1 MDINARF
8 SITANPFIKS
18 TRNRKIIETSE
29 MKEVMIRLN
38 YLKECLGIGLL
49 TAEAGIGKTT
59 AVNYWSSS
67 LNPSKYKVIYIALS
81 TLTTMEFYRKLAQ
94 ELGCEMAHRKVE
106 NYNKI
111 QQTIKSLANEKRITP
126 VIILDEA
133 NYISSSTLN
142 DLKMIFN
149 FEMDS
154 KEKAI
159 VLLVGLPSINNTL
172 SLRVHDPLRQR
183 IVMNYQMDPLSME
196 DVKQYIL
203 DKLKSVDSVNE
214 VFTEEALHAIASSS
228 NGVIRIVDNLCNRCL
243 LLADSQ
249 GIDFINGETVMKA
262 FNDMQL
268 V

>member
-1 MDINARF
+1 
-8 SITANPFIKS
+8 
-18 TRNRKIIETSE
+18 
-29 MKEVMIRLN
+29 
-38 YLKECLGIGLL
+38 
-49 TAEAGIGKTT
+49 
-59 AVNYWSSS
+59 
-67 LNPSKYKVIYIALS
+67 
-81 TLTTMEFYRKLAQ
+81 
-94 ELGCEMAHRKVE
+94 MAHRKVE
-106 NYNKI
+106 NYNRI

-196 DVKQYIL
+196 DVKKYIL

-214 VFTEEALHAIASSS
+214 IFTEEALHAIASSS

-249 GIDFINGETVMKA
+249 GKDYINGETVMKA
-262 FNDMQL
+262 VNDMQL